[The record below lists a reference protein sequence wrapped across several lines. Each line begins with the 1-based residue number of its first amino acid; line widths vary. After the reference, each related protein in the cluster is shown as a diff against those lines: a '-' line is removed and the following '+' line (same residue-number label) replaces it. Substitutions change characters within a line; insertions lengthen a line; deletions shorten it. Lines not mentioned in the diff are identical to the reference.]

1 VEVSIKMNKKL
12 NTIFKMN
19 SKKKAGKKMNT
30 ETKEVK
36 DENAQTES
44 QQRSES
50 EVADEENDYK
60 TPAEKTAEPKD
71 EKTELE
77 IKVAELND
85 KLLRLYSDYDNYRK
99 RTLKEKIELSKMAS
113 EDVIVS
119 LLPIMDDFERAIKS
133 MNEVDDVQSM
143 KEGIDL
149 IYNKFKTL
157 LNQKG
162 VEDLK
167 SEGEVFNTD
176 FHEAITNVP
185 AETDELKGKIVEEVL
200 KGYSLNG
207 KVIRFAKVVVA
218 N

>member
-1 VEVSIKMNKKL
+1 
-12 NTIFKMN
+12 MN

-30 ETKEVK
+30 ETKDVEEENVQPDPQQNIANEELDEVK
-36 DENAQTES
+36 D
-44 QQRSES
+44 
-50 EVADEENDYK
+50 DK
-60 TPAEKTAEPKD
+60 TKEPGD
-71 EKTELE
+71 EKAELE

-85 KLLRLYSDYDNYRK
+85 KLLRLYSEYDNYRK

-113 EDVIVS
+113 EDIIVS

-167 SEGEVFNTD
+167 SVGELFNTD
-176 FHEAITNVP
+176 YHEAITNIP
-185 AETDELKGKIVEEVL
+185 AENDELKGKIVEEVL

>member
-1 VEVSIKMNKKL
+1 MNKKL

-19 SKKKAGKKMNT
+19 NKKKTGKKMKT
-30 ETKEVK
+30 ETKDVIEENTQLDPKQKLSDEELGMVK
-36 DENAQTES
+36 DDKLTE
-44 QQRSES
+44 
-50 EVADEENDYK
+50 
-60 TPAEKTAEPKD
+60 EKIEGHKD
-71 EKTELE
+71 EKAELE

-85 KLLRLYSDYDNYRK
+85 KLLRLYSEYDNYRK
-99 RTLKEKIELSKMAS
+99 RTLKEKIEMSKMAS
-113 EDVIVS
+113 EDIIVS

-133 MNEVDDVQSM
+133 MNELDDAQSM

-157 LNQKG
+157 LNHKG
-162 VEDLK
+162 MEDLK
-167 SEGEVFNTD
+167 SVGETFNTD
-176 FHEAITNVP
+176 FHEAISDIPT
-185 AETDELKGKIVEEVL
+185 ETEEMKGKIVEEIL

>member
-1 VEVSIKMNKKL
+1 MNKKL

-19 SKKKAGKKMNT
+19 SKKKAGMKMNT
-30 ETKEVK
+30 ETQDVK
-36 DENAQTES
+36 DENAQTDP
-44 QQRSES
+44 QQNSAS
-50 EVADEENDYK
+50 EVENEEDDYK
-60 TPAEKTAEPKD
+60 TTDEKTSGLKD
-71 EKTELE
+71 ETTELE

-85 KLLRLYSDYDNYRK
+85 KLLRLYSDYDNFRK

-113 EDVIVS
+113 EDIIVS
-119 LLPIMDDFERAIKS
+119 LLPVMDDFERAIKS

-162 VEDLK
+162 VEELK
-167 SEGEVFNTD
+167 SVGEEFNTD
-176 FHEAITNVP
+176 FHEAITNIP
-185 AETDELKGKIVEEVL
+185 AETDELKGKIVEEIL
-200 KGYSLNG
+200 KGYSLKG
-207 KVIRFAKVVVA
+207 KVIRFSKVVVA